1 MNQIEKLT
9 DLETKL
15 NNSNKIIKEL
25 EKQLNQLKKIQKDI
39 NELNKY
45 YGSKEWYKDLED
57 YEKNKLK
64 NINVGI
70 LSEDA
75 IYDLINKNKEL
86 GIILLE
92 IGTKI
97 IKTNYNIDLD

>member
-86 GIILLE
+86 GITLLE